1 MPYVL
6 QLSNDDRDQLGELLN
21 IGVAHAGTT
30 LSQMTGRRIAISVPS
45 TSLKNTKNASDFLE
59 KPDEITLAVLLRL
72 SGGLDGY
79 VFLLLSRDVVIQLLH
94 MLSGKNVRDLRELDP
109 YDRSIFQ
116 EVGNVLT
123 GGMLQGF
130 SSFLHIPL
138 LHSVPDVV
146 IDMGGAMFNSLAATM
161 IAHHE
166 EFLSLDVNICIDP
179 SSSAVDCKSGE
190 ETTGRMFLFLG
201 PEAVKDILALT
212 HPMVS

>member
-1 MPYVL
+1 MPHIL
-6 QLSNDDRDQLGELLN
+6 QLSSDDHDQLGELLN

-45 TSLKNTKNASDFLE
+45 TSLKDTRNISDFLDN
-59 KPDEITLAVLLRL
+59 PDDIVLAVLLRL
-72 SGGLDGY
+72 SGGIDGY
-79 VFLLLSRDVVIQLLH
+79 IFLIFSRDAIIRLLRV
-94 MLSGKNVRDLRELDP
+94 LSGKKIDDLRELDP

-146 IDMGGAMFNSLAATM
+146 IDMGGAMFNSLAASM
-161 IAHHE
+161 IAHRE
-166 EFLSLDVNICIDP
+166 EFLSLNVSICVDP
-179 SSSAVDCKSGE
+179 TESTVDCANGE
-190 ETTGRMFLFLG
+190 EATGRMFLFLG
-201 PEAVKDILALT
+201 PDSVKDILALT

>member
-6 QLSNDDRDQLGELLN
+6 QLSDDDRDQLGELLN

-45 TSLKNTKNASDFLE
+45 TSLKNIKNSSEFLE
-59 KPDEITLAVLLRL
+59 KPDDIILAVLLRL

-79 VFLLLSRDVVIQLLH
+79 VFLVFSRDAIIHLLNV
-94 MLSGKNVRDLRELDP
+94 LSGKKVSDLRELDP

-130 SSFLHIPL
+130 SSFLRIPL
-138 LHSVPDVV
+138 LQSVPDVV

-161 IAHHE
+161 VAHHE
-166 EFLSLDVNICIDP
+166 EFLSLNVSICVDP
-179 SSSAVDCKSGE
+179 SGSAVDCKSGE
-190 ETTGRMFLFLG
+190 ESTGRMFLFLG